1 MIFTEGIRK
10 RIDEI
15 DSEIS
20 VLFEERMSL
29 AKMAGEYKIENGL
42 PVYDKKREKEILERN
57 SQYVSED
64 IRSLYSEFTEK
75 MLYLSK
81 KYQYSVLSVPDN
93 ITVFT
98 ENGYYPVIFGRL
110 NKLPAAFNTE
120 RKCLIVTDSN
130 IPEEYIKSLEKQ
142 CAFPVTVKIEAGE
155 KSKNKDTLFM
165 LLNAMLNNSFDRTDC
180 VIALGGGV
188 TGDIAGLSASL
199 YMRGID
205 FYNIPTSLLSMVDSS
220 VGGKTAIN
228 FGNVKN
234 SIGTFY
240 PPKAVL
246 IDTSLLKTL
255 PEREYS
261 NGMAEIIKTAALF
274 DEEMFSYLES
284 NDIKTVKN
292 NVSEIVKKCIQH
304 KKYIAQ
310 EDEHEKG
317 IRKVLNFGHTL
328 GHAIEICDSSLLH
341 GECVALGMLFFSENE
356 AHERLL
362 NLLKKYSLIKETS
375 AKEEEICERLRH
387 DKKVSGDKISIVRV
401 KEIGS
406 FTIESTDIQSV
417 IEKILK

>member
-1 MIFTEGIRK
+1 MICTDGIRK

-20 VLFEERMSL
+20 VLFEKRMCL
-29 AKMAGEYKIENGL
+29 AKTAGEYKIENGL
-42 PVYDKKREKEILERN
+42 PIYDEKREKEIFER
-57 SQYVSED
+57 SSKYVSED
-64 IRSLYSEFTEK
+64 ICSLYSEFMEK
-75 MLYLSK
+75 VLYLSK
-81 KYQYSVLSVPDN
+81 KYQCSVLSVPDN

-98 ENGYYPVIFGRL
+98 ENGCYPVNFGRL
-110 NKLPAAFNTE
+110 NNIPTEFNTK

-130 IPEEYIKSLEKQ
+130 IPEKYIETLEKQ
-142 CAFPVTVKIEAGE
+142 CAFPVTVKFEAGE

-165 LLNAMLNNSFDRTDC
+165 LLEAMIDNSFDRTDC

-228 FGNVKN
+228 FSNAKN
-234 SIGTFY
+234 SVGTFY

-246 IDTSLLKTL
+246 IDTGLLEAL
-255 PEREYS
+255 PEREFN
-261 NGMAEIIKTAALF
+261 NGMAEIIKTAAVF
-274 DEEMFSYLES
+274 DKEMFSFLEKS
-284 NDIKTVKN
+284 DIQTVKR
-292 NVSEIVKKCIQH
+292 SIGKIVKKCIQH
-304 KKYIAQ
+304 KKRIVE

-328 GHAIEICDSSLLH
+328 GHAIEICDTALLH
-341 GECVALGMLFFSENE
+341 GECVALGMLYFSENE

-362 NLLKKYSLIKETS
+362 NVLKKYSLIKETS
-375 AKEEEICERLRH
+375 AKKEEICERLRH
-387 DKKVSGDKISIVRV
+387 DKKVSGDKISVVRV
-401 KEIGS
+401 KEIGT
-406 FTIESTDIQSV
+406 FTIEKTNINAL
-417 IEKILK
+417 IEEILK